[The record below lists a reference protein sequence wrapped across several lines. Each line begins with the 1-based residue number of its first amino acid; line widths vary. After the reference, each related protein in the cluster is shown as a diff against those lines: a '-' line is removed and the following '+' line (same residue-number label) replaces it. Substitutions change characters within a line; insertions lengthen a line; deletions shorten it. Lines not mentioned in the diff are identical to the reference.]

1 LHEAPILCQ
10 GGADDA
16 TLTPTSTEDA
26 MPEIA
31 LDHVSVLTS
40 NLDASLK
47 FYEDVIGLKT
57 GFRPQM
63 DFGGAWLYDGDR
75 AVIHLICRD
84 EFTQQDTGALDH
96 VAFNCTGVEEYK
108 KVFEEKRVKYKSNYL
123 PDIKLTQ
130 MFVDDPEGVT
140 VELNFF
146 QT

>member
-1 LHEAPILCQ
+1 
-10 GGADDA
+10 
-16 TLTPTSTEDA
+16 

-40 NLDASLK
+40 NLDASVK

-63 DFGGAWLYDGDR
+63 DFGGAWLYDGAR
-75 AVIHLICRD
+75 AVIHLIVRD
-84 EFTQQDTGALDH
+84 EFTQHDTGALDH
-96 VAFNCTGVEEYK
+96 VAFNCTGVDEYK
-108 KVFEEKRVKYKSNYL
+108 TSLEGKGIDYQSNYL

-130 MFVDDPEGVT
+130 MFVKDPEGVLI
-140 VELNFF
+140 ELNFF

>member
-1 LHEAPILCQ
+1 
-10 GGADDA
+10 
-16 TLTPTSTEDA
+16 

-40 NLDASLK
+40 NLDASIR
-47 FYEDVIGLKT
+47 FYENVVGLKT

-63 DFGGAWLYDGDR
+63 DFGGAWLYDGSR

-84 EFTQQDTGALDH
+84 EFTQDDTGALDH
-96 VAFNCTGVEEYK
+96 VAFNCKGLAEYQK
-108 KVFEEKRVKYKSNYL
+108 AFAEKGIDYKSNYL

-130 MFVDDPEGVT
+130 MFVEDPEGVT
-140 VELNFF
+140 IELNFF

>member
-1 LHEAPILCQ
+1 
-10 GGADDA
+10 
-16 TLTPTSTEDA
+16 

-40 NLDASLK
+40 NLDASLR
-47 FYEDVIGLKT
+47 FYEDVIGLKS

-84 EFTQQDTGALDH
+84 EFTQDDTGALDH
-96 VAFNCTGVEEYK
+96 IAFNCKGLEDYRK
-108 KVFEEKRVKYKSNYL
+108 SFRDKGIDYKSNYL

-130 MFVDDPEGVT
+130 MFIKDPEGVLI
-140 VELNFF
+140 ELNFF

>member
-1 LHEAPILCQ
+1 
-10 GGADDA
+10 
-16 TLTPTSTEDA
+16 

-40 NLDASLK
+40 NLDASVK

-63 DFGGAWLYDGDR
+63 DFGGAWLYDGAR
-75 AVIHLICRD
+75 AVIHLIVRD

-96 VAFNCTGVEEYK
+96 IAFNCTGVDEYK
-108 KVFEEKRVKYKSNYL
+108 KSLDAKGIDYQSNYL

-130 MFVDDPEGVT
+130 MFMKDPEGVLI
-140 VELNFF
+140 ELNFF